1 MILNHLSVVNY
12 KNIASA
18 ELDFSDKVNCFIG
31 RNGQGKTNLLDA
43 IYFLSLCKSA
53 STSQDALNILH
64 GQEMMALQGR

>member
-12 KNIASA
+12 KNIAQA

-43 IYFLSLCKSA
+43 
-53 STSQDALNILH
+53 
-64 GQEMMALQGR
+64 